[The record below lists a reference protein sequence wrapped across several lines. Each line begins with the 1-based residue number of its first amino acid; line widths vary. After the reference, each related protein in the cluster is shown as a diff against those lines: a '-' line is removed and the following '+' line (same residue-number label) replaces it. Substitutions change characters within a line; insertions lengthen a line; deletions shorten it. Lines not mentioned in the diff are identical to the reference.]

1 MGKKLINTCFTYS
14 FELKKEAVE
23 LYLSGHSRKQIVS
36 QLGIKNPRTVN
47 EWVQKVQIEGW
58 EGLQERRGLMKGSS
72 KGRPKKVNLSLEE
85 ENKLL
90 KAEIL
95 YLKKSIEQKRGC

>member
-1 MGKKLINTCFTYS
+1 MRKKLINTFHTYS
-14 FELKKEAVE
+14 FDLKKEAVE
-23 LYLSGHSRKQIVS
+23 LYFSGHSRKQIVD
-36 QLGIKNPRTVN
+36 QLGIKNPRLLN
-47 EWVQKVQIEGW
+47 EWVRKIQKEGW
-58 EGLQERRGLMKGSS
+58 DGITDRRGQMKGSN
-72 KGRPKKVNLSLEE
+72 KGRPRKKNLSLEE